1 MEWVWFFIGLA
12 LCCTVKACVCLW
24 NGDMGRIKERER
36 QAWPREE
43 PTEPHSDQAELG
55 FIHGRGVQGPTQ
67 QNRTEQSR
75 AEWKRGEMKTFIV
88 YDGTM
93 GVVRLMQRARTVNSL
108 ELFRERKKKQKKQ
121 QQPRRCRCHRDPQP
135 RNSTSGEGE
144 RRERRANSFWV
155 TSGVHS
161 LVSPNVTQ
169 QIHPGIKIFK
179 NYFCDLSSH
188 HFRCFTEHHGS

>member
-43 PTEPHSDQAELG
+43 PTEPHSDQAGLG

-67 QNRTEQSR
+67 PNRTEQSGI
-75 AEWKRGEMKTFIV
+75 EEGGNENFHC
-88 YDGTM
+88 
-93 GVVRLMQRARTVNSL
+93 VRRHHGCCQADATGSNSELSGALSRTK
-108 ELFRERKKKQKKQ
+108 KKKQKKQ

-144 RRERRANSFWV
+144 
-155 TSGVHS
+155 
-161 LVSPNVTQ
+161 
-169 QIHPGIKIFK
+169 
-179 NYFCDLSSH
+179 
-188 HFRCFTEHHGS
+188 